1 MTVSSSGFVTNAHKK
16 IQLVSIQELV
26 AASKPNILELFND
39 YQLTEESLLSDIKK
53 IILHCTITQLIAT
66 IKANEILV
74 LIDLKW
80 NCDKDIASAVGD
92 GKCVKSLVYMTNNL
106 KKIFRHRFVVLN
118 EMPTTELPGE
128 IYDAVYRSKTFNFK
142 SLSEFL
148 EKCSLSGLKRIV
160 KDDLSV
166 KQKIFNNFQN

>member
-1 MTVSSSGFVTNAHKK
+1 MTTGSSGFITNNRKK

-26 AASKPNILELFND
+26 SASKSSIMDLFND

-80 NCDKDIASAVGD
+80 NCDRDIASVVGD
-92 GKCVKSLVYMTNNL
+92 DKCVKSLTYMSNNL

-118 EMPTTELPGE
+118 EMPKEELPGE

-142 SLSEFL
+142 SLTAFL
-148 EKCSLSGLKRIV
+148 EKCSLSGLKRTV
-160 KDDLSV
+160 KEDLSV